1 MSVIEQ
7 IDLFISAKGLA
18 EVQALN
24 IPDAFAVIYSQDTQ
38 TKTLTKLRST
48 EIIRDN
54 TSPQWVTILTLDYH
68 FESVQ
73 QMVIKVFQEV
83 SGKETTNEA
92 DHLLVGKATFTLAE
106 VMKSHM
112 QTKTLPVHHEERGDQ
127 GSLEI
132 RCESKVNSREVLC
145 VTFSATL
152 QPFEGFF
159 NMPRPYLKI
168 SRSNEDGSFSP
179 VWKSDPLK
187 ETLTPAWPAFKIP
200 MSLICNGDRE
210 RPLLLEIVDHHSDAA
225 DVSLGSVRSRVN
237 GILNANGKVFEVVD
251 SARKG
256 KAGYVNSG
264 TLTCTECH
272 VEDLPED
279 RPISFTDYIFKGGEV
294 SLIVGIDFTASNGV
308 PTGKTSLHYID
319 PSGDLNAYQQ
329 AMLSVGTIVEPY
341 DTDKKFPVYGF
352 GAAKVGPIKFG
363 TDITLPCFPLNED
376 SVEVDGVSG
385 MLEAY
390 KDRFK
395 KGITLYMPTN
405 FQPVIKEAIKYASN
419 GLTEGTESRRYT
431 ILLML
436 TDGDIDDLENTKKA
450 IIEVSYQCDR

>member
-1 MSVIEQ
+1 
-7 IDLFISAKGLA
+7 
-18 EVQALN
+18 
-24 IPDAFAVIYSQDTQ
+24 
-38 TKTLTKLRST
+38 
-48 EIIRDN
+48 
-54 TSPQWVTILTLDYH
+54 VTILTLDYH

-92 DHLLVGKATFTLAE
+92 DHLLVGEATFTLAE

-145 VTFSATL
+145 VTFAATL

-225 DVSLGSVRSRVN
+225 DVSLGSVRTKVN
-237 GILNANGKVFEVVD
+237 ATLNANGKVFEVVD

-272 VEDLPED
+272 VEELPED
-279 RPISFTDYIFKGGEV
+279 RPISFTDYLFKGGEV
-294 SLIVGIDFTASNGV
+294 SLIVGIDFTASNGE
-308 PTGKTSLHYID
+308 PSDPKSLHYMN
-319 PSGDLNAYQQ
+319 PTGGFNEYQQ
-329 AMLSVGTIVEPY
+329 AMLAVGTIVEPY

-352 GAAKVGPIKFG
+352 GATIKG
-363 TDITLPCFPLNED
+363 TLKLLKCFPIDEINPE
-376 SVEVDGVSG
+376 VEGVQG
-385 MLEAY
+385 MLTAY
-390 KDRFK
+390 KKRFES
-395 KGITLYMPTN
+395 GDISLSGPTD
-405 FQPVIKEAIKYASN
+405 FEPVIRKAMEYASTTTQPAPS
-419 GLTEGTESRRYT
+419 TEMETSEQLPHRKYT
-431 ILLML
+431 ILLMI
-436 TDGDIDDLENTKKA
+436 TDGEISDFDKTKQA
-450 IIEVSYQCDR
+450 IIEVSDIP